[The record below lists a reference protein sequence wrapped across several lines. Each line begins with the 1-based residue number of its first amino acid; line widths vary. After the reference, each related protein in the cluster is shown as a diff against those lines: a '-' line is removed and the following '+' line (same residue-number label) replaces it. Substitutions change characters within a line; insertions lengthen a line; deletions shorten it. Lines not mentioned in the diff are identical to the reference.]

1 MPHLVH
7 RPSANASVMPHASS
21 PANPV
26 LLRAD
31 DLHLSYGGQAL
42 FAGLSFTIH
51 PGLNL
56 LQGGEGRGKTSL
68 LRMLSGSLQPQR
80 GRLDFG
86 ARAAPIQV
94 YYECPEAAAHDACPA
109 QDWLAERRPRFPAWQ
124 AALEAE
130 LILSLGLEEH
140 LGKPM
145 FMLST
150 GSRRKIGLVAA
161 AACGAELTL
170 LDQPYSALDARSS
183 RVLSDLLLAA
193 SQQQARAW
201 LLADYGMPPAL
212 TTVRLQSLIDLGD

>member
-1 MPHLVH
+1 
-7 RPSANASVMPHASS
+7 
-21 PANPV
+21 
-26 LLRAD
+26 
-31 DLHLSYGGQAL
+31 LHLSFDGQAL
-42 FAGLSFTIH
+42 FTGLSFTIH

-56 LQGGEGRGKTSL
+56 LQGGESRGKTSV
-68 LRMLSGSLQPQR
+68 LRMLSGSLQPQQ

-86 ARAAPIQV
+86 ARANPIQV
-94 YYECPEAAAHDACPA
+94 YYECPEAAEYDACPA
-109 QDWLAERRPRFPAWQ
+109 QDWLAERRPGFPAWQ
-124 AALEAE
+124 AALETE

-170 LDQPYSALDARSS
+170 LDQPYSALDGRPS

-193 SQQQARAW
+193 SQQQTRAW
-201 LLADYGMPPAL
+201 LLADYGLPPAL
-212 TTVRLQSLIDLGD
+212 TTVQLQSLIDLGD